1 MCSEVLVS
9 PPLHGTE
16 PETAWAAHEKITVPR
31 KRYGTASRAGIRMI

>member
-16 PETAWAAHEKITVPR
+16 PETAWAHEKITVPR
-31 KRYGTASRAGIRMI
+31 KRYGTPAALASE